1 MKKLF
6 IISACIFLASCSKE
20 VASSNYQHETNNTST
35 TIPLSDALIA
45 LDDMMSSLAACTKSE
60 NTQDYSM
67 EDILSFGL
75 PQIPQTKAGIIG
87 VDVPDTLMYIVNFKN
102 EQGFAVLSADTRLGE
117 SVYCLTENGTIG
129 SEDFIKA
136 MDYLHS
142 DKTNTKSYGKSEDTF
157 KDIGHDFVPALI
169 LSSMLADIKYG
180 LPKEAIETKATP
192 IAGGVLLKTKW
203 HQGYPFNK
211 YTPYENGRQCPAGCV
226 AIACAQIMQY
236 CKKPADPVFN
246 GVSCSWNTM
255 ETVCNSN
262 DIYSNNATS
271 EAKEQVARFLI
282 HIGKKSLCYIRYH
295 ADGSG
300 GYADGVVRTLK
311 HYGYSSVRKTTGF
324 GSKNQSKASEM
335 LRKGLPVYLN
345 GSDYHNGGG
354 HAWVIDGEWNGHF
367 HCNWGWNGKWDGY
380 YAKHNYFPISSR
392 AYLDNTDPGT
402 TSDDRKNDN
411 YDWNFRLITYS
422 L

>member
-1 MKKLF
+1 MHF
-6 IISACIFLASCSKE
+6 PASCSKE
-20 VASSNYQHETNNTST
+20 VASSNYQH
-35 TIPLSDALIA
+35 
-45 LDDMMSSLAACTKSE
+45 
-60 NTQDYSM
+60 
-67 EDILSFGL
+67 
-75 PQIPQTKAGIIG
+75 
-87 VDVPDTLMYIVNFKN
+87 
-102 EQGFAVLSADTRLGE
+102 
-117 SVYCLTENGTIG
+117 
-129 SEDFIKA
+129 
-136 MDYLHS
+136 
-142 DKTNTKSYGKSEDTF
+142 
-157 KDIGHDFVPALI
+157 
-169 LSSMLADIKYG
+169 
-180 LPKEAIETKATP
+180 ETKATP

-211 YTPYENGRQCPAGCV
+211 CTPYENGRQCPAGCV

-236 CKKPADPVFN
+236 CKKTADPVFN

-262 DIYSNNATS
+262 DIYSNNATT
-271 EAKEQVARFLI
+271 EAKEQVASFLI